1 MVGPAAWGWGRTGL
15 MDMLHVLAARA
26 MVLYYLVVG
35 IWGLFLAVRRAEFDS
50 AYRGALLIGLGLGVA
65 QVLVGLVL
73 VVLGTRPRD
82 DLHYLY
88 GLSVVVT
95 LPLVHQ
101 YLAGRRVPAPLAYG
115 LASLFMMGLSLRG
128 ITTGG

>member
-1 MVGPAAWGWGRTGL
+1 VDT
-15 MDMLHVLAARA
+15 LHVLIARA
-26 MVLYYLVVG
+26 MVLYYLLLG
-35 IWGLFLAVRRAEFDS
+35 LWGLFLAVRRGEFDS
-50 AYRGALLIGLGLGVA
+50 AYRGALLIGLGLGIV
-65 QVLVGLVL
+65 QVLAGLVL

-88 GLSVVVT
+88 GLSVIVT

-101 YLAGRRVPAPLAYG
+101 YLARRRLSAPLAYG

>member
-1 MVGPAAWGWGRTGL
+1 
-15 MDMLHVLAARA
+15 MLHVLIARA
-26 MVLYYLVVG
+26 MVLYYLLVG
-35 IWGLFLAVRRAEFDS
+35 LWGLFLAVRNLELDA
-50 AYRGALLIGLGLGVA
+50 AYRGALIIGLGLGFA
-65 QVLVGLVL
+65 QLVVGAVLF
-73 VVLGTRPRD
+73 VLGTRPRD

-88 GLSVVVT
+88 GLSVIVT

-101 YLAGRRVPAPLAYG
+101 YLAGRRLSAPLAYG

>member
-1 MVGPAAWGWGRTGL
+1 
-15 MDMLHVLAARA
+15 MLHVLIARA
-26 MVLYYLVVG
+26 MVLYYLLIG
-35 IWGLFLAVRRAEFDS
+35 LWGLFLTVRRAGFDS
-50 AYRGALLIGLGLGVA
+50 AYRGALLIGLGLGMA

-88 GLSVVVT
+88 GLSVIVT
-95 LPLVHQ
+95 LPLIHQ
-101 YLAGRRVPAPLAYG
+101 YLVAGRRAPAPLAYG